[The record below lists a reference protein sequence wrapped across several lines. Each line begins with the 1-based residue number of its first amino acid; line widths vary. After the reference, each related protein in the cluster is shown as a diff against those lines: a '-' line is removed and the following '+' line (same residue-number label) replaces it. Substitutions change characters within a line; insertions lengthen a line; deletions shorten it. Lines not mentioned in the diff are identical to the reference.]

1 MQNPLDQK
9 IRSLAHVLHKRSVTI
24 RRDLHRIPE
33 TAWQEHKTSA
43 YLKKTLADS
52 GIRFKSVASTG
63 ILAEISSGKG
73 RCVAIRT
80 DIDALPI
87 EEQTGYP
94 FRSVHPGRMHACG
107 HDMHMATV
115 TTAAIM
121 LSRLKEHFHG
131 TVKILYQPSEEEPPG
146 GALKLIK
153 EGVLSHPKVDMIFG
167 MHVNSAYPT
176 GTIAVRDGAF
186 FAGVLDFDV
195 TVTGIGGHGAIPH
208 RTADPIVCTSAVVT
222 ALQTIVARNIDP
234 FEPAV
239 VTIGRIEG
247 GTARNIIPP
256 TCRLFGTARA
266 QSAATLQILKK
277 RIEMIVTG
285 IARSHKCKAA
295 INYIASYPPLIN
307 HSMANRFITGSAITL
322 FGAKSIKKILH
333 PSMGGEDFARYV
345 QAVPGAMF
353 FLGVG
358 NAKLGA
364 VHAWHHPKFKA
375 DEEAIPIGAAV
386 LTKSAI
392 DFLNE

>member
-1 MQNPLDQK
+1 MQDPLDQE
-9 IRSLAHVLHKRSVTI
+9 IRSLAQALHKRSVTM

-33 TAWQEHKTSA
+33 TAWQEHKTTA
-43 YLKKTLADS
+43 YLKKVLSGS
-52 GIRFKSVASTG
+52 GIKFKSVANTG

-73 RCVAIRT
+73 KCVAIRT

-87 EEQTGYP
+87 EEQTGYS
-94 FRSVHPGRMHACG
+94 FKSTHPGRMHACG

-115 TTAAIM
+115 TTTAII
-121 LSRLKEHFHG
+121 LSRLREHFHG

-146 GALKLIK
+146 GALQLIK
-153 EGVLSHPKVDMIFG
+153 EGVLVNPRVDMIFG

-195 TVTGIGGHGAIPH
+195 AISGTGGHGAIPH
-208 RTADPIVCTSAVVT
+208 RTADPIVCASAIVT
-222 ALQTIVARNIDP
+222 ALQTIVSRNIDP

-256 TCRLFGTARA
+256 ACRLYGTARA

-277 RIEMIVTG
+277 RIAMIVTG
-285 IARSHKCKAA
+285 IARSHNCRAA

-307 HSMANRFITGSAITL
+307 HSSANRLITSSAKAL

-358 NAKLGA
+358 NTKLGA
-364 VHAWHHPKFKA
+364 IRAWHHPKFKA
-375 DEEAIPIGAAV
+375 DEDAIPIGAAV
-386 LTKSAI
+386 LAKSTI

>member
-1 MQNPLDQK
+1 MQNPLAQEVHE
-9 IRSLAHVLHKRSVTI
+9 LAYALHKRSIEI

-33 TAWQEHKTSA
+33 TAWQEVKTSA
-43 YLKKTLADS
+43 YLKKKLSDN
-52 GIRFKSVASTG
+52 GIKFKSIAGTG

-73 RCVAIRT
+73 KCVAIRS

-94 FRSVHPGRMHACG
+94 FKSTHPGRMHACG

-121 LSRLKEHFHG
+121 LSRLKEHFRG
-131 TVKILYQPSEEEPPG
+131 TIKILYQPSEEEPPG
-146 GALKLIK
+146 GALKLIDQGAL
-153 EGVLSHPKVDMIFG
+153 ERPNVDMIFG
-167 MHVNSAYPT
+167 LHVNSAYPT

-195 TVTGIGGHGAIPH
+195 TINGIGGHGAIPH
-208 RTADPIVCTSAVVT
+208 RTADPIVCGSALVT
-222 ALQTIVARNIDP
+222 ALQTIVSRNIDP

-247 GTARNIIPP
+247 GTARNIIPGS
-256 TCRLFGTARA
+256 CRLCGTARG
-266 QSAATLQILKK
+266 QSAATLSTLKK
-277 RIEMIVTG
+277 RIGMIVKET
-285 IARSHKCKAA
+285 AKSFNCKAD

-307 HSMANRFITGSAITL
+307 QHEANRFITDSARSL
-322 FGAKSIKKILH
+322 FGSNSIKKIVN

-345 QAVPGAMF
+345 QLVPGAMF

-358 NAKLGA
+358 NSRIGA
-364 VHAWHHPKFKA
+364 NRAWHHPKFKA
-375 DEEAIPIGAAV
+375 DEDAIPVGAAI

>member
-1 MQNPLDQK
+1 MHNPLEK
-9 IRSLAHVLHKRSVTI
+9 EIHKLAYALHKHSIEI
-24 RRDLHRIPE
+24 RRDLHMIPE
-33 TAWQEHKTSA
+33 TAWQEVKTSA
-43 YLKKTLADS
+43 YLKKTLSES
-52 GIRFKSVASTG
+52 GIKFKSIAGTG

-73 RCVAIRT
+73 KCVAIRS

-94 FRSVHPGRMHACG
+94 FKSLHPGRMHACG

-121 LSRLKEHFHG
+121 LARLKEYFRG
-131 TVKILYQPSEEEPPG
+131 TIKLLYQPSEEEPPG
-146 GALKLIK
+146 GALQLIQQ
-153 EGVLSHPKVDMIFG
+153 GALARPNVDTIFG
-167 MHVNSAYPT
+167 LHVNSGYPT

-195 TVTGIGGHGAIPH
+195 TINGTGGHGAIPH
-208 RTADPIVCTSAVVT
+208 RTADPIVCASALVT
-222 ALQTIVARNIDP
+222 ALQTIVSRNIDP

-247 GTARNIIPP
+247 GTARNVIPAS
-256 TCRLFGTARA
+256 CRLCGTARG
-266 QSAATLQILKK
+266 QSASTLSKLKK
-277 RIEMIVTG
+277 RIGSIVKET
-285 IARSHKCKAA
+285 AKSYNCKAE

-307 HSMANRFITGSAITL
+307 RPSANKFITNSARAL
-322 FGAKSIKKILH
+322 FGAKSIKKIVN

-345 QAVPGAMF
+345 QLVPGAMF

-358 NAKLGA
+358 NSRIGA
-364 VHAWHHPKFKA
+364 NRAWHDPRFKA
-375 DEEAIPIGAAV
+375 DEDAIPIGAAI